1 MKLTYDIVHY
11 LDNNILLIIN
21 LIRPHID
28 RIALKLR
35 QKHNSLRS
43 LPDTILTVRDFSV
56 IV

>member
-43 LPDTILTVRDFSV
+43 LPDTILTVRDLSV